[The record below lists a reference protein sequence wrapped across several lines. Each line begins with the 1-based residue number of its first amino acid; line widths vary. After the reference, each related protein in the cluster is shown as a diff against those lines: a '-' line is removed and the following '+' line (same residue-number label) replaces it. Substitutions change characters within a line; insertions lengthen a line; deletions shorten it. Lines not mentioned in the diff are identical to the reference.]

1 MECDF
6 CHEIKPKEIYA
17 CDECQK
23 KVCKNCGKLTS
34 SEVKVLQLSSR
45 VMKFSCQKCVDFD
58 TYELLKNTIE
68 DKQNLIESKD
78 EIIQLLKKKLEEL
91 NQFACGESYSQVVKK
106 STMKEK
112 VLLVKPKDKKQ
123 LSEET
128 RKQLE
133 ARIEP
138 TKLGVA
144 ISAVKYVRD
153 GGVAISYN
161 NEGGEVAVSSSIKK
175 NLGEQY
181 EVIEP
186 EKKNPRIKIINVS
199 KEVADNEE
207 VLVEKI
213 ITQNRISTDE
223 NKLIIRM
230 IHNYETKKEGRKP
243 RTNIIMEVD
252 PQTYA
257 QLRLRG
263 TISIGWK
270 SCYFVDH
277 VNIVQCYKCWKFG
290 HMRKDC
296 KKEKEVCPH
305 CTEEHKGSECEAS
318 IKVCIN
324 CKYAAENFGLENIKF
339 DHSAYSKE
347 CDSYKRIYM
356 QVQKKY
362 DFPSIYNEN
371 NI

>member
-6 CHEIKPKEIYA
+6 CHEIKTKEIFA
-17 CDECQK
+17 CDECHK
-23 KVCKNCGKLTS
+23 KVCKGCGKLTS

-45 VMKFSCQKCVDFD
+45 VMKFLCQSCLDFD
-58 TYELLKNTIE
+58 TYVLLKNTIE

-78 EIIQLLKKKLEEL
+78 EIINLLKKKLEEL
-91 NQFACGESYSQVVKK
+91 SQPRCGESYSQVVKN

-112 VLLVKPKDKKQ
+112 VLLVRPKDKNQ
-123 LSEET
+123 PSEET

-138 TKLGVA
+138 TNLGLT

-161 NEGGEVAVSSSIKK
+161 NEDGEVTVPSNIKK

-199 KEVADNEE
+199 KEIAENEE
-207 VLVEKI
+207 ILVEKI
-213 ITQNRISTDE
+213 IKQNRISTDE
-223 NKLIIRM
+223 DKLIIRM
-230 IHNYETKKEGRKP
+230 IHNYETKKEGKRP
-243 RTNIIMEVD
+243 RTNVIMEVD
-252 PQTYA
+252 PQTYS
-257 QLRLRG
+257 QLSSRG

-290 HMRKDC
+290 HMGKEC
-296 KKEKEVCPH
+296 KNEKKVCPH
-305 CTEEHKGSECEAS
+305 CTGEHKGSECEAS
-318 IKVCIN
+318 TKVCTN
-324 CKYAAENFGLENIKF
+324 CKYAAENLGIVNIKF
-339 DHSAYSKE
+339 DHPAYSKE
-347 CDSYKRIYM
+347 CDSYKRIYR
-356 QVQKKY
+356 QQQKKY
-362 DFPSIYNEN
+362 NFPSIYNEN
-371 NI
+371 SI